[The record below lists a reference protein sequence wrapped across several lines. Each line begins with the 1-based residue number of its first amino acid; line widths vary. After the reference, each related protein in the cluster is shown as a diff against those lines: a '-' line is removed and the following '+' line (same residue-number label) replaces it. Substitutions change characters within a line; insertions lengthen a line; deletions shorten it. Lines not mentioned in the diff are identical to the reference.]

1 MVGLAS
7 QLDAARYRGLV
18 AVRIKAAMPSPTA
31 QSTEALAQLELALR
45 DEEHARAQAAQARQ
59 ALDRALERQVGAIRA
74 LQAAGVPTTVA
85 AVRVARLMGEP
96 MVMKHRLRLAARLRK
111 RVSRVTRRHEK
122 LAVPL
127 AIAPPSSIPSDVE
140 EEPMPRITRRK
151 VTEEWVEEAK
161 PGEDLADDLDVVDE
175 DDDGEEDE
183 DDDEAAENKTE
194 KPAAKRRKRR

>member
-1 MVGLAS
+1 MKRLA
-7 QLDAARYRGLV
+7 RGVKLN
-18 AVRIKAAMPSPTA
+18 AAMPSPID
-31 QSTEALAQLELALR
+31 QSTEALAAARAALR

-127 AIAPPSSIPSDVE
+127 ATAPPSSIASDIE

-161 PGEDLADDLDVVDE
+161 PGEDLADDVDDV
-175 DDDGEEDE
+175 
-183 DDDEAAENKTE
+183 DDDEDVDEEEQDADEGEEEKPE